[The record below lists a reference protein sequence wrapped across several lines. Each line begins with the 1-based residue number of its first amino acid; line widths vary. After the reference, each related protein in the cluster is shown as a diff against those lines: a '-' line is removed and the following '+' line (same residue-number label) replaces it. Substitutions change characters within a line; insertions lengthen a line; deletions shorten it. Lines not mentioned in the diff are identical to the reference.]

1 VCLLREDTMR
11 FSLRSLLLCT
21 ALIAVICAAFVLPM
35 GWPVLAV
42 PALSIILL
50 SAAAS
55 GAVYAGGA
63 RRAFCI
69 GYTVAGC
76 WIVLY
81 TVMFPFLAII
91 DGPRGFER
99 LLEQLNDPA
108 NYQPLWGWRVIFAAY
123 LIVNVLGGLTAVLV
137 RWMCVQPNRLSTE
150 RASQSDDELATKT
163 PPVG

>member
-1 VCLLREDTMR
+1 MR
-11 FSLRSLLLCT
+11 FSLRSLLLST
-21 ALIAVICAAFVLPM
+21 ALIAVICGAFVLPM

-50 SAAAS
+50 AAAAA
-55 GAVYAGGA
+55 GAVYASDG

-69 GYTVAGC
+69 GYAVAGC

-81 TVMFPFLAII
+81 TVIFPFLAII

-99 LLEQLNDPA
+99 VLEQLTDPA
-108 NYQPLWGWRVIFAAY
+108 NYEPLWGWRAIFAAY
-123 LIVNVLGGLTAVLV
+123 LVVNVLGGLAAVAV
-137 RWMCVQPNRLSTE
+137 RWMCVRSAARSIAE
-150 RASQSDDELATKT
+150 RGAQADREPAKKT

>member
-1 VCLLREDTMR
+1 
-11 FSLRSLLLCT
+11 LCT
-21 ALIAVICAAFVLPM
+21 ALIAVICGAFVLPK
-35 GWPVLAV
+35 GWSVLAV

-50 SAAAS
+50 AAAVA
-55 GAVYAGGA
+55 GAVYGCEN

-69 GYTVAGC
+69 GYAVAGC

-99 LLEQLNDPA
+99 LLEQVTDPA
-108 NYQPLWGWRVIFAAY
+108 NYEPLWGWKAIFTAY
-123 LIVNVLGGLTAVLV
+123 LILNVLSGLAAVAV
-137 RWMCVQPNRLSTE
+137 RWMCMRSAARSIVE
-150 RASQSDDELATKT
+150 RRSQSDGDLAKKT